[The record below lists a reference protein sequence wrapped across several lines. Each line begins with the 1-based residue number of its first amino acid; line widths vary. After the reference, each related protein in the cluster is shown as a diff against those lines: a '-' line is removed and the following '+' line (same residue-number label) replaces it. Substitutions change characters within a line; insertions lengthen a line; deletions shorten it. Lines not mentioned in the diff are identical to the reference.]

1 MNANQE
7 KLGDAA
13 KRKPGRPRKKELKPP
28 AQRQGLLPTPSDPNN
43 IVEVLYDKPINFK
56 KICSYWKLLNADK
69 IKLVF
74 TQTHLILYTK
84 NYKETN
90 DVGITCDGSK
100 LNKFY
105 CPQPMSISVG
115 FSNLELVLNK
125 LDRSYETIS
134 FVIQKKTQH
143 KTLHIIL
150 HNDVNIPEY
159 FEIELIMD
167 GENNY
172 GEQLQMFND
181 PVPYALEFKLPGKY
195 FKKMISDTK
204 QFDKQWTIEKYGDA
218 GNLMFTYKSGNGQV
232 KATVVPKS
240 LKDIGLKSM
249 VKLNEIFS
257 VSVYIDTIKPT
268 SSSQLAEVIHIKAS
282 KDRPLWIWAE
292 LDDKAIMVNVLIQIV
307 DHRVPQPPATP
318 KKDVI

>member
-1 MNANQE
+1 MAD
-7 KLGDAA
+7 KIDLTL
-13 KRKPGRPRKKELKPP
+13 KRRPGRPRKRILKEP
-28 AQRQGLLPTPSDPNN
+28 AQRQGLLDTPSDPNN

-56 KICSYWKLLNADK
+56 KICSYWKSLNADK
-69 IKLVF
+69 IKF
-74 TQTHLILYTK
+74 AFSPTHLILYTK

-105 CPQPMSISVG
+105 CPHAINISVG
-115 FSNLELVLNK
+115 FGNLQLVLDK

-150 HNDVNIPEY
+150 HNDVNIPEF

-167 GENNY
+167 ADKPNDVGP
-172 GEQLQMFND
+172 LQMFND
-181 PVPYALEFKLPGKY
+181 PTPYALEFKLPGKY

-204 QFDKQWTIEKYGDA
+204 QFDKQWTLEKFGDA

-240 LKDIGLKSM
+240 LKDIGLKSL
-249 VKLNEIFS
+249 VKVNEIFS

-268 SSSQLAEVIHIKAS
+268 SASQLAEVIHIKAS

-292 LDDKAIMVNVLIQIV
+292 LDEKAIMVNVLVQIV
-307 DHRVPQPPATP
+307 DHRVPPPPPTP
-318 KKDVI
+318 KKDVP